1 MADAARAVAA
11 PSPDGDGADPRGV
24 ALGIPHHR
32 GVVPPLPGVAE
43 PGDAAAAGDVVRA
56 LPVREVIGASAAE
69 QRRRAGEL
77 LVEVGDLL
85 RDDAGRPV
93 EVAQGGGALGDE
105 HHHPVGVL
113 AELRLQLLGVSELVA
128 QVVAFAQQR
137 LLARPDGAAQ
147 PHRR

>member
-1 MADAARAVAA
+1 M
-11 PSPDGDGADPRGV
+11 
-24 ALGIPHHR
+24 
-32 GVVPPLPGVAE
+32 
-43 PGDAAAAGDVVRA
+43 
-56 LPVREVIGASAAE
+56 IGASAAE

-147 PHRR
+147 PLHLVGDVLRAPDAVHRLVEALR